1 MVNDGQSRLLVPT
14 LGLQSVEQLYRYKAY
29 SFFLALE
36 IFSVK
41 AISNF
46 RLHVNRMDET
56 KCFVLSANR
65 FIKDTEMKWP
75 EVQLSD
81 ESKLNFSRNAFERGK
96 ENFPICHSGN
106 VIIFAC

>member
-1 MVNDGQSRLLVPT
+1 MDNGGQSRLLVPI
-14 LGLQSVEQLYRYKAY
+14 LGLQSVEQLYRYKGY
-29 SFFLALE
+29 SFFLVLE

-41 AISNF
+41 AISNL
-46 RLHVNRMDET
+46 RLHLNRVNET

-65 FIKDTEMKWP
+65 FVKDTKMKWP
-75 EVQLSD
+75 EVQLRD
-81 ESKLNFSRNAFERGK
+81 ESKLNFSRNAFKRGK